1 MDTFN
6 DIARYAEGEMT
17 ADERAVF
24 ETSLASDESL
34 RKQLALYQ
42 EVHVSLQQHFIAGDQ
57 QIPLQ
62 DTMQSLRSEFFGAA
76 SQPAKVISFKRYLRS
91 AVAVAAILIAVIII
105 WQPWKPGLYKEF
117 SETSMAAPAE
127 RGSTAN
133 DLLQQAVDA
142 FNKKDYASAASLLQ
156 QVKQQDTANS
166 FVNFYYGVAL
176 LQTDRLPEARLIFN
190 QLYAGQSAF
199 KFEAAFYQALGYL
212 KEDNKEP
219 CREWL
224 QKIPADAPNYTK
236 AQELLNKLGA

>member
-17 ADERAVF
+17 ADERASF
-24 ETSLASDESL
+24 ETALASDESL
-34 RKQLALYQ
+34 RRQLALYQ
-42 EVHVSLQQHFIAGDQ
+42 EVHGSLQQHFNAGDR
-57 QIPLQ
+57 IPLQ

-105 WQPWKPGLYKEF
+105 WQPWKPGLFKEF
-117 SETSMAAPAE
+117 SETSMAGPAE
-127 RGSTAN
+127 RGSSAD

-142 FNKKDYASAASLLQ
+142 FNKKEYATAASILQ

-176 LQTDRLPEARLIFN
+176 LQSDRLPEARGIFN

-199 KFEAAFYQALGYL
+199 KFDAALYQALGYL
-212 KEDNKEP
+212 KENNKDL

-224 QKIPADAPNYTK
+224 QKIPADASMYNK
-236 AQELLNKLGA
+236 AQELLEKL

>member
-1 MDTFN
+1 
-6 DIARYAEGEMT
+6 MT

-57 QIPLQ
+57 RIPLQ
-62 DTMQSLRSEFFGAA
+62 DTMQTLRGEFFGAA

-91 AVAVAAILIAVIII
+91 AAAVAAILIAVIII
-105 WQPWKPGLYKEF
+105 WQPWKPGLFKEF

-127 RGSTAN
+127 RGDAGDS
-133 DLLQQAVDA
+133 LLEQAVDA
-142 FNKKDYASAASLLQ
+142 FNKKDYSRAASILQ

-166 FVNFYYGVAL
+166 FVNFYYGMAL
-176 LQTDRLPEARLIFN
+176 LQTDHLPEAREIFN

-199 KFEAAFYQALGYL
+199 KYDAAFYQALGYL
-212 KEDNKEP
+212 KENNKTG
-219 CREWL
+219 CKEWL
-224 QKIPADAPNYTK
+224 QKIPADAPNYNK
-236 AQELLNKLGA
+236 AQALLNKL